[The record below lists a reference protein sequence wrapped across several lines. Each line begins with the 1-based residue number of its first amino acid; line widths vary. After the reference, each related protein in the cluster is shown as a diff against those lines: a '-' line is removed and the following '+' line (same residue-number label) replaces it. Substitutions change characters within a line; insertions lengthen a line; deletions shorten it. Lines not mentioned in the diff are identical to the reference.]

1 MGKSKMRGSRHNGRA
16 GKNGVYSVKHND
28 RKFDIENSEHINEE
42 RTKENIYWDCYQ
54 GYFIPDHINAEDKM
68 PDSFSEIEAR
78 FYAETFSDFCA
89 GQHERNLKNGHTE
102 RDRTP
107 EQIRADKRTCPEE
120 TIYQLGDMRNH
131 PPQEILVQAAE
142 ELFGEMRKKYGKH
155 FKILDWSLHM
165 DEATPHIHERH
176 VFITTNEHGEIVP
189 KQEKAL
195 EDMEIP
201 LPDPDKP
208 KGRYNNR
215 KMTFDAECRQ
225 LWLDIVKKQGL
236 DLETEPAYGGRD
248 YLEKQDY
255 ILLKQ
260 KERIADQEEKL
271 EALTIRIED
280 TERFAEEVSE
290 TAYKKAV
297 ETVSERTAEEVH
309 NMDFELIENHTKEL
323 LNDPS
328 LGEKA
333 RTLLNQRFSS
343 LLRKFTGFTQKINER
358 LRMLF
363 KDPKIREETK
373 APIRTS
379 VLELLKTKKIQAD
392 EWNAARTVKPR
403 NKQRSIEC

>member
-54 GYFIPDHINAEDKM
+54 GYFIPDHINDEDKM

-403 NKQRSIEC
+403 NKQRSIER